1 MAKLPLTLLY
11 AASIFDRGLEVSRGS
26 TLVAGV
32 GGWGYGDTHLDL
44 SDGSLGLENLYLVLK
59 GAL

>member
-1 MAKLPLTLLY
+1 M
-11 AASIFDRGLEVSRGS
+11 
-26 TLVAGV
+26 AGV

-44 SDGSLGLENLYLVLK
+44 SDGPLGLENLYLVLK

>member
-1 MAKLPLTLLY
+1 M
-11 AASIFDRGLEVSRGS
+11 
-26 TLVAGV
+26 AGV